1 LRCGTVLKE
10 SEMNVASASTAI
22 SVAFAVL
29 LAGCQHGDG
38 AAVTLAPSEA
48 PLRAASSRIVAPR
61 STTDRSLPD
70 AASVFE
76 PHGASATISNIAAVQ
91 QQALPQEK
99 MTKEEESMAMPL
111 PGQANDHSS
120 LALDWRSER

>member
-1 LRCGTVLKE
+1 
-10 SEMNVASASTAI
+10 MNAASAPTAI

-29 LAGCQHGDG
+29 LAGCQHRDE
-38 AAVTLAPSEA
+38 AALALAPSAA
-48 PLRAASSRIVAPR
+48 PLRAASSRIVAPP
-61 STTDRSLPD
+61 SPDPSLPD

-76 PHGASATISNIAAVQ
+76 PYGARAAVSNIAAVQ